1 MRNRIWGLAALGGVL
16 LSSTAFAGTC
26 KSMVLYENGSSAGRM
41 EESTRSFPEAPEWS
55 ANWGDFEGMK
65 SPYVRLSGMRNYRS
79 DWTGSLV
86 FDALPATVQGGSLKL
101 KVRSTQA
108 ANFGVWLSGA
118 GGNGKISFHVL
129 SAGKAQSLEIPVADL
144 LGSGNVEVDKVG
156 IGLFGVPANQYT
168 TLFVDDIELTCVQ
181 EGGAVAAAGG
191 TIGGTA
197 AGGTDTDVGTAAD
210 FSPYVFVDVNPASP
224 VREGLF
230 EDVYERPVKSRYSAS
245 ERLSLKGKTQA
256 HFVIPEESQ
265 LQILGIKNADALS
278 ARESWRGWYA
288 SLFLVEKGRLEEG
301 YIPNS
306 KRIFEE
312 AQTIASMSDYT
323 TLPVLFA
330 DVDYGV
336 SYCEDSTCAKWEI
349 EDYRLALA
357 GIPTPCVHASKV
369 RLVYDP
375 YFTVTP
381 SGRLPRLEF
390 CTAGRCL
397 ELNPK
402 SEGVLEFGSAG
413 IQEILVKIH
422 LENQT
427 LEQKLFVEVK

>member
-1 MRNRIWGLAALGGVL
+1 MVTGLA
-16 LSSTAFAGTC
+16 
-26 KSMVLYENGSSAGRM
+26 R
-41 EESTRSFPEAPEWS
+41 W
-55 ANWGDFEGMK
+55 
-65 SPYVRLSGMRNYRS
+65 
-79 DWTGSLV
+79 
-86 FDALPATVQGGSLKL
+86 PAAVQGGSLKL

-108 ANFGVWLSGA
+108 GNFGVWLSGL
-118 GGNGKISFHVL
+118 GGNGKISFHAL
-129 SAGKAQSLEIPVADL
+129 AAGEVQSLDVPVADL
-144 LGSGNVEVDKVG
+144 LGGGDVEVDKVG

-181 EGGAVAAAGG
+181 EGGVASTAVVSDAASAGGGVNGSAGG
-191 TIGGTA
+191 T
-197 AGGTDTDVGTAAD
+197 AGETVASGFA
-210 FSPYVFVDVNPASP
+210 PYVFTDINPASP

-230 EDVYERPVKSRYSAS
+230 EDVYERPVKSRYTAA
-245 ERLSLKGKTQA
+245 EKESLKGRTKTR
-256 HFVIPEESQ
+256 FVIPEESQ
-265 LQILGIKNADALS
+265 LQILGIKDADSLS
-278 ARESWRGWYA
+278 ARESWRGWYT

-312 AQTIASMSDYT
+312 AETMASMTDYT

-330 DVDYGV
+330 DIDYGV
-336 SYCEDSTCAKWEI
+336 AYCGDSACAKREI
-349 EDYRLALA
+349 EDYRLALT
-357 GIPTPCVHASKV
+357 GIPTSYVHASEV

-381 SGRLPRLEF
+381 SGKLPRLDF

-397 ELNPK
+397 ELSPK

>member
-1 MRNRIWGLAALGGVL
+1 MKNRIWGLAALGSLL

-26 KSMVLYENGSSAGRM
+26 KSMVLYENGNSAGRM
-41 EESTRSFPEAPEWS
+41 EQSTRSFPEAPEWS
-55 ANWGDFEGMK
+55 ANWGDFEGIK
-65 SPYVRLSGMRNYRS
+65 SPYIRLSGMRNYRS

-118 GGNGKISFHVL
+118 GGNGKISFHTL
-129 SAGKAQSLEIPVADL
+129 AAGKAQPLQIPITVL

-181 EGGAVAAAGG
+181 EGGAVAAARGS
-191 TIGGTA
+191 A
-197 AGGTDTDVGTAAD
+197 A
-210 FSPYVFVDVNPASP
+210 PYVFMDINPASP

-230 EDVYERPVKSRYSAS
+230 EDVYERPVKSRYTAT
-245 ERLSLKGKTQA
+245 ERQSLKDKTQA
-256 HFVIPEESQ
+256 RFVVPEESH
-265 LQILGIKNADALS
+265 LKILGFKNADSLS
-278 ARESWRGWYA
+278 TQKSWRGWYN

-301 YIPNS
+301 GIPNS

-312 AQTIASMSDYT
+312 AETVAAATDYT
-323 TLPVLFA
+323 TLPVLLA
-330 DVDYGV
+330 DINYGV
-336 SYCEDSTCAKWEI
+336 AYCGDSACTGQEI
-349 EDYRLALA
+349 EDYRLTLV
-357 GIPTPCVHASKV
+357 GLPTPYVQGSKI

-375 YFTVTP
+375 YFTVAP
-381 SGRLPRLEF
+381 SGKLPRLEF
-390 CTAGRCL
+390 CTAGKCL
-397 ELNPK
+397 ELDPK
-402 SEGVLEFGSAG
+402 SEGILEFDSAG
-413 IQEILVKIH
+413 IQKILVQIH

-427 LEQKLFVEVK
+427 LKQNLFVEVR

>member
-1 MRNRIWGLAALGGVL
+1 
-16 LSSTAFAGTC
+16 
-26 KSMVLYENGSSAGRM
+26 
-41 EESTRSFPEAPEWS
+41 
-55 ANWGDFEGMK
+55 
-65 SPYVRLSGMRNYRS
+65 MRNYRS

-118 GGNGKISFHVL
+118 GGNGKISFHTL
-129 SAGKAQSLEIPVADL
+129 AAGKAQSLEIPITDL

-191 TIGGTA
+191 SA
-197 AGGTDTDVGTAAD
+197 A
-210 FSPYVFVDVNPASP
+210 PYVFMDINPASP

-230 EDVYERPVKSRYSAS
+230 EDVYERPVKSRYTAP
-245 ERLSLKGKTQA
+245 ERQSLKDKTQA
-256 HFVIPEESQ
+256 RFVVPEENH
-265 LQILGIKNADALS
+265 LKILGFKNADSLS
-278 ARESWRGWYA
+278 TQKSWRGWYN

-312 AQTIASMSDYT
+312 AETVAAATDYT
-323 TLPVLFA
+323 TLPVLLA
-330 DVDYGV
+330 DVNYGV
-336 SYCEDSTCAKWEI
+336 AYCGDSACTGQEI
-349 EDYRLALA
+349 EDYRLTLV
-357 GIPTPCVHASKV
+357 GLPMPYVQGSKI

-375 YFTVTP
+375 YFTVAP
-381 SGRLPRLEF
+381 SGKLPRLEF
-390 CTAGRCL
+390 CTAGKCL
-397 ELNPK
+397 ELDPK
-402 SEGVLEFGSAG
+402 SEGILEFDSAG
-413 IQEILVKIH
+413 IQKILVQIH

-427 LEQKLFVEVK
+427 LKQNLFVEVR